1 MNVLGTSV
9 PIFTSD
15 YEAAIGRYEALTREA
30 VRQQFELPERG
41 IRIAI
46 LGSLTIIAA
55 SEREIG
61 ALGDVRATFIV
72 DSLAD
77 YEAHL
82 RSTGAITLQGPSRTP
97 AGTNMI
103 VRDVEGVVLEFVE
116 PHWKESDVD
125 LARNSTESK

>member
-1 MNVLGTSV
+1 VKVLGTSV

-15 YEAAIGRYEALTREA
+15 FEAAIGRYEALTGESVSAR
-30 VRQQFELPERG
+30 FELPDRG

-46 LGSLTIIAA
+46 LGSLTIIAG

-61 ALGDVRATFIV
+61 ALRDVRATFIV

-77 YEAHL
+77 FDAYL
-82 RSTGAITLQGPSRTP
+82 RAAGATTLQRPSRTP

-103 VRDVEGVVLEFVE
+103 VRDVDGMVFEFVE
-116 PHWKESDVD
+116 PHQKE
-125 LARNSTESK
+125 